1 MGNRCKRTTVRNDEE
16 CCEIDGKL
24 NLPSSIEEKLEKAGG
39 LESLIENLP
48 TLDELKNR
56 SGMYQILSDSSRL
69 RLLHALARCDLCP
82 CVLKEVVEQSDS
94 KLSYHLN
101 VLEEAGLIE
110 SFPEKKWRIYSLTDL
125 GRSIIDQN

>member
-1 MGNRCKRTTVRNDEE
+1 M
-16 CCEIDGKL
+16 
-24 NLPSSIEEKLEKAGG
+24 
-39 LESLIENLP
+39 
-48 TLDELKNR
+48 DELKNR

-101 VLEEAGLIE
+101 LLEEAGLIK

-125 GRSIIDQN
+125 GRSIINQN